1 MTAPATPKILIVDD
15 DASVRDGLR
24 RLLESMSYRVETFA
38 SAHAFFDA
46 YAADL
51 DDRPSCL
58 ILDVRLPGSSG
69 LDIQRALAHRP
80 HPPIVFLTAHG
91 DIPTSV
97 RAIKAGAIEFL
108 TKPVQGDDLV
118 KAIGEALE
126 RDRATREQ
134 NRHRSELRRRYAT
147 LTAREREV
155 MRGVVAGRLNKQ
167 IAAAS
172 RTRESTVKE
181 QRASVMKKMEADSL
195 ADLVRFSA
203 LLGDD
208 DDSAPHL

>member
-1 MTAPATPKILIVDD
+1 MTADATPRILIVDD

-24 RLLESMSYRVETFA
+24 RLLESMSYCVETFA

-46 YAADL
+46 YTDL

-58 ILDVRLPGSSG
+58 ILDVKLPGSSG
-69 LDIQRALAHRP
+69 LEIQRALAHRR

-118 KAIGEALE
+118 SAIGEALA
-126 RDRATREQ
+126 RDRVTREQ
-134 NRHRSELRRRYAT
+134 DRHRAEIRRRYAT

-172 RTRESTVKE
+172 RTQESTVKE
-181 QRASVMKKMEADSL
+181 QRANVMKKMEASSL
-195 ADLVRFSA
+195 AELVRFSA

-208 DDSAPHL
+208 DDGSAPQG